1 MKKANK
7 YLTLLTIDAVA
18 MIILATLT
26 TATFAWFTAN
36 REVETEKVTARSGS
50 TNLELQLSK
59 NNGSAFSAEMETD
72 TDGTVYETETTYSIV
87 KLETLGNKKLM
98 PVSTADLTT
107 FIYSPITEDDG
118 ATEITLKVMPK
129 DVIPDEIYH
138 DTIYIKLEDNDS
150 MPDGTKANLYLDNLK
165 KLPILTLP
173 DGGNLGK
180 AARLGLK
187 ISQENQ
193 TAATVIFRFEEDT
206 KGAVSNTIL
215 NGEQLKPGLVLV
227 EKDGKVAPSDTDP
240 AALLKEYQYAEDNP
254 SPKPL
259 LTMEL
264 GTIYTMDIYFYL
276 EGCDP
281 DCDGSAERSTGTL
294 ALAFYAALV

>member
-1 MKKANK
+1 
-7 YLTLLTIDAVA
+7 
-18 MIILATLT
+18 
-26 TATFAWFTAN
+26 
-36 REVETEKVTARSGS
+36 
-50 TNLELQLSK
+50 
-59 NNGSAFSAEMETD
+59 
-72 TDGTVYETETTYSIV
+72 
-87 KLETLGNKKLM
+87 
-98 PVSTADLTT
+98 
-107 FIYSPITEDDG
+107 
-118 ATEITLKVMPK
+118 
-129 DVIPDEIYH
+129 
-138 DTIYIKLEDNDS
+138 

-206 KGAVSNTIL
+206 KGAVSNTVL

>member
-7 YLTLLTIDAVA
+7 YLTLLTIGAVA
-18 MIILATLT
+18 VIILATLT

-59 NNGSAFSAEMETD
+59 KGGSEFSAELETD

-87 KLETLGNKKLM
+87 KLDALGSKKLM
-98 PVSTADLTT
+98 PVSTADLKT
-107 FIYSPITEDDG
+107 FIYSPVTENAE
-118 ATEITLKVMPK
+118 ATDKTLKIMPK
-129 DVIPDEIYH
+129 DKIPDEIYH
-138 DTIYIKLEDNDS
+138 DTIYLKVEDNGT

-165 KLPILTLP
+165 KLPILTVP
-173 DGGNLGK
+173 NEGNLGK
-180 AARLGLK
+180 TARLGLK
-187 ISQENQ
+187 ISNDKTEI
-193 TAATVIFRFEEDT
+193 ATLIFRFEEDT
-206 KGAVSNTIL
+206 KGAVSNTVL
-215 NGEQLKPGLVLV
+215 NGEQLKPGLVLI

>member
-7 YLTLLTIDAVA
+7 YLTLLTIGAVS

-59 NNGSAFSAEMETD
+59 KGGSEFSAAFETD
-72 TDGTVYETETTYSIV
+72 SDGTVYETETTYSIV
-87 KLETLGNKKLM
+87 KLDPLGSKKLM
-98 PVSTADLTT
+98 PVSTADLDT
-107 FIYSPITEDDG
+107 FIYSPVTENAA
-118 ATEITLKVMPK
+118 ATDTTLKIMPG
-129 DVIPDEIYH
+129 DTIPDEIYH
-138 DTIYIKLEDNDS
+138 DTIYIKLEDNGT

-165 KLPILTLP
+165 KLPVLTVP
-173 DGGNLGK
+173 DSGNLGK

-187 ISQENQ
+187 ISQENK
-193 TAATVIFRFEEDT
+193 TVATVIFRFEEDT
-206 KGAVSNTIL
+206 KGAVSNTVL
-215 NGEQLKPGLVLV
+215 NGEQLKPGLVLI
-227 EKDGKVAPSDTDP
+227 EKDGKVVPSDADP
-240 AALLKEYQYAEDNP
+240 SALLKEYQYAEDNP